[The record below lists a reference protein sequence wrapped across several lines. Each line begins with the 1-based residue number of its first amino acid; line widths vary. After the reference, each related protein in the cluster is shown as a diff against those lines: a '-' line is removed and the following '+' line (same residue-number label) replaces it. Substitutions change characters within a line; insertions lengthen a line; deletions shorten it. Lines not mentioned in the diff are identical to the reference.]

1 MRPVWPKAT
10 MALLRRA
17 DLLTQFGRGSAEREA
32 GRRFEMEAQNNVLV
46 VEDDPALSKLVGGLL
61 DEAGY
66 SPVTIADH
74 ALIGAAVD
82 RWQPLCVILDGE
94 VRATGEGRSWDDAV
108 AIRRAHP
115 DLPVLMFTGDRADL
129 AEARAHTSDRS
140 RAAGFAG
147 IVGKPFVVEEFLT
160 TVKGA
165 VERPHLAERDVTTT
179 SAGASAEA
187 ITVFPD
193 IGTQL
198 LADWPATDLFG
209 TVVHELRGP
218 LTVMRGQAQLAR
230 RYIGQDP
237 ARERGAI
244 DSALAQMDRMAR
256 LITELLTQSR
266 LASNGLSLTV
276 VGFDLVGAVE
286 RAVARHEFG
295 GTPRI
300 SFQQPPAAVSVRGD
314 PERIA
319 QILDNLLDNAVK
331 YSPADSPI
339 EISVAVHGAEAHVCV
354 TDHGVGVPADE
365 RDRLFTPF
373 YRTSRTSHVPGTG
386 LGLHISQQLAKRHGG
401 RLWLEASSDTGSV
414 FGFALPLAK

>member
-1 MRPVWPKAT
+1 
-10 MALLRRA
+10 
-17 DLLTQFGRGSAEREA
+17 
-32 GRRFEMEAQNNVLV
+32 MEAANNVLV
-46 VEDDPALSKLVGGLL
+46 VEDDPGLSKLVGGLL

-66 SPVTIADH
+66 VPVTIADH

-82 RWQPLCVILDGE
+82 RWRPRCVILDGE
-94 VRATGEGRSWDDAV
+94 VLPTGKGRSWDDAV

-129 AEARAHTSDRS
+129 AEARAGTSQRS

-147 IVGKPFVVEEFLT
+147 IVGKPFVVEEFLA
-160 TVKGA
+160 TVKSA
-165 VERPHLAERDVTTT
+165 VERPLLTDRDVTTA
-179 SAGASAEA
+179 SAGATAEA
-187 ITVFPD
+187 ISVFPD
-193 IGTQL
+193 IGRDL
-198 LADWPATDLFG
+198 VADWPATDLFG

-218 LTVMRGQAQLAR
+218 LTVMRGQTQLAR
-230 RYIGQDP
+230 RYIGRDP

-244 DSALAQMDRMAR
+244 DSALAQMDRMAW
-256 LITELLTQSR
+256 LITELLSQSR

-286 RAVARHEFG
+286 RAIARHEFG
-295 GTPRI
+295 ETPRI
-300 SFQQPPAAVSVRGD
+300 RFQRPQAPVGARGD

-354 TDHGVGVPADE
+354 RDHGVGVPADE

-414 FGFALPLAK
+414 FGFALPIAK